1 MGRPPPICEANSAHH
16 HARVHAT
23 LYMTHTL
30 NKGVWHVPA
39 CTRRAGYL
47 GLCRGVHT
55 CTQRTVISM
64 GNHCQKKTIHGNHLR
79 AKNNGHL
86 WRIS

>member
-30 NKGVWHVPA
+30 NKGVWHVQGGMYPGMVVGA
-39 CTRRAGYL
+39 VPRRGNLPPKNGEGPGPWAQ
-47 GLCRGVHT
+47 GL
-55 CTQRTVISM
+55 
-64 GNHCQKKTIHGNHLR
+64 NCQKKENTANH
-79 AKNNGHL
+79 
-86 WRIS
+86 